1 MAHSIDSTPAIEAA
15 DLRFAYPSGV
25 EALRG
30 VTVTIRSGEFV
41 GVVGQNG
48 SGKTTLVK
56 HFNGLL
62 KPTGGVVRLLGVD
75 TRTKGVAEL
84 ARSAGYVFQNPDHQI
99 FCNTV
104 REEIAFGP
112 RNLEMPA
119 AEIEAS
125 SRDVIELL
133 DLQGLEE
140 RHPFRLSRG
149 ERQRL
154 AIASLLAMRP
164 RVLILDEPTGGQD
177 RQQISRLLGTLRQL
191 NAAGHTLI
199 LVTHD
204 MELLAGCASRTLVMF
219 QGTLLLDGT
228 PREVFQEVEA
238 LQRTALT
245 PPMITRWSLGVGLPV
260 PALTVAEAVQAF
272 DGHPSPLAQG

>member
-1 MAHSIDSTPAIEAA
+1 MVPSTSPLAIEAV

-30 VTVTIRSGEFV
+30 VNLTIRAGEFV
-41 GVVGQNG
+41 GVIGQNG

-62 KPTGGVVRLLGVD
+62 KPTRGVLKVLGVD
-75 TRTKGVAEL
+75 TGTRGVAKL
-84 ARSAGYVFQNPDHQI
+84 AKLAGYVFQNPDHQI

-112 RNLEMPA
+112 RNTGMPA
-119 AEIEAS
+119 SEVES
-125 SRDVIELL
+125 SLRHVMGLL

-154 AIASLLAMRP
+154 AIASILAMRP
-164 RVLILDEPTGGQD
+164 RILILDEPTGGQD
-177 RQQISRLLGTLRQL
+177 RQQVSRLIATLRQL
-191 NAAGHTLI
+191 NVEGHTI
-199 LVTHD
+199 VLVTHD
-204 MELLAGCASRTLVMF
+204 LELLAECADRTLVMF
-219 QGTLLLDGT
+219 QGKILLDGT
-228 PREVFQEVEA
+228 PHDVFREVDT
-238 LQRTALT
+238 LRRTALA
-245 PPMITRWSLGVGLPV
+245 PPQITRWSLAVRLPRLL
-260 PALTVAEAVQAF
+260 LTVAEAVGAYHGEGPGSGTQ
-272 DGHPSPLAQG
+272 

>member
-245 PPMITRWSLGVGLPV
+245 PPMITRWSLRAGLPV

>member
-1 MAHSIDSTPAIEAA
+1 LEPSTSLPAIEAV
-15 DLRFAYPSGV
+15 DLRFAYASGV

-30 VTVTIRSGEFV
+30 VSLTIRQGEFV
-41 GVVGQNG
+41 GVIGQNG

-62 KPTGGVVRLLGVD
+62 KPSAGTLRLLGID

-84 ARSAGYVFQNPDHQI
+84 ARHAGYVFQNPDHQI

-104 REEIAFGP
+104 REEITFGP
-112 RNLEMPA
+112 RNIGMAA

-125 SRDVIELL
+125 LAHVIELL
-133 DLQGLEE
+133 NLSGLED

-177 RQQISRLLGTLRQL
+177 RQQVNRLLATLRTL
-191 NAAGHTLI
+191 NAEGHTLI

-204 MELLAGCASRTLVMF
+204 MELLAECASRTLVMF

-228 PREVFQEVEA
+228 PREVFKEAEV
-238 LQRTALT
+238 LKRTALAA
-245 PPMITRWSLGVGLPV
+245 PMIARWSLGVGMPV
-260 PALTVAEAVQAF
+260 PALTVADAVAAL
-272 DGHPSPLAQG
+272 GGE

>member
-1 MAHSIDSTPAIEAA
+1 LAHSIDSTPAIEAA

-204 MELLAGCASRTLVMF
+204 MELLAECASRTLVMF
-219 QGTLLLDGT
+219 RGALLLDGT

-245 PPMITRWSLGVGLPV
+245 PPMITRWSLGAGLPV

-272 DGHPSPLAQG
+272 DRHPSPLAQE

>member
-1 MAHSIDSTPAIEAA
+1 LAHSIDSTPAIEAA

-245 PPMITRWSLGVGLPV
+245 PPMITRWSLGAGLPG

>member
-1 MAHSIDSTPAIEAA
+1 LVHSIDSTPAIEAA

-62 KPTGGVVRLLGVD
+62 KPTSGVVHLLGVD

-245 PPMITRWSLGVGLPV
+245 PPMITRWSLGAGLPG

>member
-1 MAHSIDSTPAIEAA
+1 LAHSIDSTPAIEAA

-245 PPMITRWSLGVGLPV
+245 PPMITRWSLRAGLHV

>member
-1 MAHSIDSTPAIEAA
+1 MDSTPAIEAA

-245 PPMITRWSLGVGLPV
+245 PPMITRWSLGAGLPG

>member
-1 MAHSIDSTPAIEAA
+1 
-15 DLRFAYPSGV
+15 
-25 EALRG
+25 
-30 VTVTIRSGEFV
+30 
-41 GVVGQNG
+41 
-48 SGKTTLVK
+48 
-56 HFNGLL
+56 
-62 KPTGGVVRLLGVD
+62 
-75 TRTKGVAEL
+75 
-84 ARSAGYVFQNPDHQI
+84 
-99 FCNTV
+99 
-104 REEIAFGP
+104 
-112 RNLEMPA
+112 MPA

-245 PPMITRWSLGVGLPV
+245 PPMITRWSLGAGLPG

>member
-1 MAHSIDSTPAIEAA
+1 MDVSTSTPAIEAT

-30 VTVTIRSGEFV
+30 VTLTIRQGEFV
-41 GVVGQNG
+41 GVIGQNG

-62 KPTGGVVRLLGVD
+62 KPTNGMLRLLGID

-84 ARSAGYVFQNPDHQI
+84 ARHAGYVFQNPDHQI

-104 REEIAFGP
+104 KEEITFGP
-112 RNLEMPA
+112 RNVGLPRS
-119 AEIEAS
+119 EIEAS
-125 SRDVIELL
+125 FRYVVELL
-133 DLQGLEE
+133 DLRGLED

-177 RQQISRLLGTLRQL
+177 RQQVNRLLNTLRTL
-191 NAAGHTLI
+191 SAEGHTLI

-204 MELLAGCASRTLVMF
+204 MELLAECASRTLVMF
-219 QGTLLLDGT
+219 RGELLLDGT
-228 PREVFQEVEA
+228 PRDVFKELDV
-238 LQRTALT
+238 LKRTALA

-260 PALTVAEAVQAF
+260 PALTVAEAAEA
-272 DGHPSPLAQG
+272 LEA

>member
-1 MAHSIDSTPAIEAA
+1 MVHSIDSTPAIEAA

-62 KPTGGVVRLLGVD
+62 KPTSGVVRLLGVD

-112 RNLEMPA
+112 RNLGMTA

-125 SRDVIELL
+125 CRYVIELL
-133 DLQGLEE
+133 DLQGLED

-164 RVLILDEPTGGQD
+164 RILILDEPTGGQD

-219 QGTLLLDGT
+219 RGTLLLDGT

-245 PPMITRWSLGVGLPV
+245 PPMITRWSLGAGLPV

-272 DGHPSPLAQG
+272 DRHPSPLAQE

>member
-245 PPMITRWSLGVGLPV
+245 PPMITRWSLGAGLPG

>member
-1 MAHSIDSTPAIEAA
+1 MVHSIDSTPAIEAA

-56 HFNGLL
+56 HVNGLL
-62 KPTGGVVRLLGVD
+62 KPTSGVVRLLGVD

-125 SRDVIELL
+125 CRYVVELL
-133 DLQGLEE
+133 DLQGLED

-164 RVLILDEPTGGQD
+164 RILILDEPTGGQD

-219 QGTLLLDGT
+219 RGTLLLDGT

-245 PPMITRWSLGVGLPV
+245 PPMITRWSLGAGLPV

-272 DGHPSPLAQG
+272 DRHPSPLAQE